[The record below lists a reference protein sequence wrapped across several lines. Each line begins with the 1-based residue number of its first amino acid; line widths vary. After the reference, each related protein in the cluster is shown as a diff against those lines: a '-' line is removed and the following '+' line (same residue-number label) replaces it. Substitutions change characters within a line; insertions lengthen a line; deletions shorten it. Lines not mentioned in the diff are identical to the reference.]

1 MFTKILNV
9 ILCFLFIQWGLQF
22 VKLSS
27 DSNLLDMFFVSGIFI
42 LSLILFYEHHIKKPT
57 LEFINWLYPE
67 LNLLDTISNENDI
80 PNITINDV
88 LEEKNAEVDVKLN
101 ECNVDT
107 EINECDINT
116 EINEC
121 DINTEINECDIE
133 NTKEE
138 ENEENTIE
146 IEMKEINI

>member
-1 MFTKILNV
+1 MLSKILNV

-67 LNLLDTISNENDI
+67 FNLLNIIDNDNLSIEKEEDIPITPVDIILEENNVIENLNNEVTNEN
-80 PNITINDV
+80 
-88 LEEKNAEVDVKLN
+88 K
-101 ECNVDT
+101 
-107 EINECDINT
+107 
-116 EINEC
+116 
-121 DINTEINECDIE
+121 
-133 NTKEE
+133 E
-138 ENEENTIE
+138 ENEEKTIE
-146 IEMKEINI
+146 IEMEEINI

>member
-67 LNLLDTISNENDI
+67 LNILDTISDENNI
-80 PNITINDV
+80 PIKTINDV
-88 LEEKNAEVDVKLN
+88 LEEQNDVEVDVKLN
-101 ECNVDT
+101 EFNV
-107 EINECDINT
+107 NT
-116 EINEC
+116 EINEF
-121 DINTEINECDIE
+121 DEEKKD
-133 NTKEE
+133 E
-138 ENEENTIE
+138 ENDENTIE